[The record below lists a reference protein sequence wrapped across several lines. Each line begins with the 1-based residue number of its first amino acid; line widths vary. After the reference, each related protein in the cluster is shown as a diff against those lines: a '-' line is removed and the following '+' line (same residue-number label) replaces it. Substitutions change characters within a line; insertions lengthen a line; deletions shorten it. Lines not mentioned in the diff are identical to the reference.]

1 MSVNYSLAYMSSEPG
16 NPDAPKKYYAK
27 AQASGEVTLDE
38 IAEDIA
44 YSTTLTDADVL
55 AAIRAFIKQLNKH
68 LANGKIVRA
77 ENLGSFQLQIQS
89 TGADTE
95 KEFTTANITGV
106 SIQFRPGKFVAEAT
120 TKGLAGLTFR
130 RVAKKGETL
139 PDAEGGTGGEPG
151 TGGGS
156 GEDEDLFG

>member
-1 MSVNYSLAYMSSEPG
+1 MSVNYSLSHMSSEPG

-38 IAEDIA
+38 MAEDIA
-44 YSTTLTDADVL
+44 YATTLTDADVL

-95 KEFTTANITGV
+95 EDFTADHITGV
-106 SIQFRPGKFVAEAT
+106 SIQFRPGKTVAGAT
-120 TKGLAGLTFR
+120 TRGLGSLTFHRVKGLKDAAASAPDHDEAGGDTDDD
-130 RVAKKGETL
+130 GQS
-139 PDAEGGTGGEPG
+139 
-151 TGGGS
+151 GS
-156 GEDEDLFG
+156 PL

>member
-89 TGADTE
+89 TGADAE

-139 PDAEGGTGGEPG
+139 PEDTGGTSA
-151 TGGGS
+151 GS
-156 GEDEDLFG
+156 GDESPFG

>member
-1 MSVNYSLAYMSSEPG
+1 MSVNYSLSHMSSEPG
-16 NPDAPKKYYAK
+16 NPDAPKKWYAK

-38 IAEDIA
+38 MAEDIA
-44 YSTTLTDADVL
+44 YATTLTDADVL

-95 KEFTTANITGV
+95 EDFTTANITGV
-106 SIQFRPGKFVAEAT
+106 SIQFRPGKTVAGAT
-120 TKGLAGLTFR
+120 TRGLGSLTFH
-130 RVAKKGETL
+130 RVARLKDADTSAPDDEEQDGSTPGE
-139 PDAEGGTGGEPG
+139 
-151 TGGGS
+151 
-156 GEDEDLFG
+156 EDTDDPLA

>member
-1 MSVNYSLAYMSSEPG
+1 MSVNYSLAHMCSEPG

-27 AQASGEVTLDE
+27 MQASGEVTLDE
-38 IAEDIA
+38 MAEDIA
-44 YSTTLTDADVL
+44 YATTLTDADVL

-95 KEFTTANITGV
+95 KDFTAANITGV
-106 SIQFRPGKFVAEAT
+106 SIQYRPGKFVSEAT
-120 TKGLAGLTFR
+120 TKGLGGLTFR

-139 PDAEGGTGGEPG
+139 PDEPG
-151 TGGGS
+151 GAGGNTPGEGEEGS
-156 GEDEDLFG
+156 FG

>member
-1 MSVNYSLAYMSSEPG
+1 MSVNYLLAHMSSEPG

-38 IAEDIA
+38 MAEDIA
-44 YSTTLTDADVL
+44 YATTLTDADVM

-95 KEFTTANITGV
+95 EEFTTAHITGV
-106 SIQFRPGKFVAEAT
+106 SIQFRPGKTVAGAT
-120 TKGLAGLTFR
+120 TRGLGSLTFH
-130 RVAKKGETL
+130 RVSKLKDADASA
-139 PDAEGGTGGEPG
+139 PDHDEVGGDTD
-151 TGGGS
+151 
-156 GEDEDLFG
+156 DEDQSGSPL

>member
-1 MSVNYSLAYMSSEPG
+1 MSVNYSLAHMSSEPG
-16 NPDAPKKYYAK
+16 NPDAPKKWYAK

-38 IAEDIA
+38 MAEDIA
-44 YSTTLTDADVL
+44 YATTLTDADVL

-95 KEFTTANITGV
+95 EDFTTANITGV
-106 SIQFRPGKFVAEAT
+106 SIQFRPGKTVAGAT
-120 TKGLAGLTFR
+120 TRGLGSLTTVTAVFGQVLATLALEELVEKARFHGLDE
-130 RVAKKGETL
+130 A
-139 PDAEGGTGGEPG
+139 GTGE
-151 TGGGS
+151 
-156 GEDEDLFG
+156 